1 MVYELLR
8 SGKIKDY
15 EEAKK
20 NFRQAQ
26 ADYTKKRAVL
36 VLKVNELQ
44 EKKAKYAKDE
54 KSWLMF
60 PDRWPRLR
68 SVRECVVSTSRGDAR
83 RQGPPMDFPL
93 TGLMDEDACYAG
105 CGR

>member
-8 SGKIKDY
+8 SKKIKDY

-44 EKKAKYAKDE
+44 EKKAKKAKDE
-54 KSWLMF
+54 KSLI
-60 PDRWPRLR
+60 DYRLQYKNLL
-68 SVRECVVSTSRGDAR
+68 DNLFDQIR
-83 RQGPPMDFPL
+83 RCCTKIL
-93 TGLMDEDACYAG
+93 
-105 CGR
+105 RV

>member
-8 SGKIKDY
+8 SKKIKDY

-54 KSWLMF
+54 KSLI
-60 PDRWPRLR
+60 DYRLQYKNLL
-68 SVRECVVSTSRGDAR
+68 DNLFDQIR
-83 RQGPPMDFPL
+83 RCCTKIL
-93 TGLMDEDACYAG
+93 
-105 CGR
+105 RV